1 MGSRRY
7 PLPITTLK
15 YLCLPR
21 SDLIFM
27 ASHPLA
33 IPFLPIIPY
42 ALHPRVFCVAQLST
56 LLSRTDWILF
66 SPPPSFFSPAS
77 PVSTGPCSLF
87 WSSTEFPPEHLVQA
101 QRQNRPFSFNVHYC
115 GGDCSE
121 TQVEFPFT
129 LSYWSSPH
137 SLLLSEL
144 QWVKSTP
151 RSVAYTYFYVTTET
165 NQIRNFFEPNNRFFL
180 LEYSQFFWEG
190 CRKPLGCYCQ
200 FGG

>member
-15 YLCLPR
+15 YPCLPR

-27 ASHPLA
+27 VSHPLA

-66 SPPPSFFSPAS
+66 SPASFFSPAS
-77 PVSTGPCSLF
+77 PVSAGPRSLF
-87 WSSTEFPPEHLVQA
+87 WSSTELPPEHLVQA
-101 QRQNRPFSFNVHYC
+101 QHQNRPCSFNVHYC

-129 LSYWSSPH
+129 LYYWSSPH
-137 SLLLSEL
+137 ATPCFSLSFNE
-144 QWVKSTP
+144 Q
-151 RSVAYTYFYVTTET
+151 
-165 NQIRNFFEPNNRFFL
+165 NQL
-180 LEYSQFFWEG
+180 HGQ
-190 CRKPLGCYCQ
+190 
-200 FGG
+200 